1 LLSRIILKIIFFISF
16 AIGDVDPLMLE
27 PSHNGQ
33 LISSAKE

>member
-1 LLSRIILKIIFFISF
+1 MLKIIFFMSL
-16 AIGDVDPLMLE
+16 AIGDEEPLMLE